1 MLSRLALAA
10 IGGYQRHL
18 SPRKGYGCA
27 YRVAHG
33 GTGCSGYAKAAIA
46 DHGVLRAIPAI
57 RQRFAACRDAA
68 EELREQ
74 KRKREKDKWYDHCAS
89 RCDRNPGCDLP
100 VRGCGKKADLT
111 PDCDC
116 TPDCCSL

>member
-18 SPRKGYGCA
+18 SPRKGYACA
-27 YRVAHG
+27 YRVARG

-46 DHGVLRAIPAI
+46 DLGVWRAIPAI
-57 RQRFAACRDAA
+57 RQRFADCRDAA
-68 EELREQ
+68 EELRDNR
-74 KRKREKDKWYDHCAS
+74 RKRQKDKWYDLCDCA
-89 RCDRNPGCDLP
+89 GCDIP
-100 VRGCGKKADLT
+100 TPRGCSKADTT

-116 TPDCCSL
+116 VPDGCSF